1 MKKRTRYNAFTAGGQ
16 ASFEP
21 CEKTGKSKKR
31 KVASVQQAQALAIM
45 QQYMSARE
53 FFAAAQDAAKELNAA
68 EQTLER
74 LRARERPRAQG
85 FAAKITG
92 SRQEL
97 LNPTD
102 IRMIAEA
109 RMQKSIFE
117 NQRVVQ
123 ACLMLLY
130 GAQDVQNGLQ
140 MIAAMPCT
148 GVENIG
154 AQNANKRLVANGGSA
169 QKREQ
174 GDAAGGV
181 VELVG
186 ITAASTVFERV
197 VMLKKWTAIA
207 RECAC
212 SVSWCRIKYAVV
224 CDTIDARGWRACVRG
239 RVSGG
244 SLKKLDY

>member
-1 MKKRTRYNAFTAGGQ
+1 M
-16 ASFEP
+16 
-21 CEKTGKSKKR
+21 
-31 KVASVQQAQALAIM
+31 QQAQALAIM

-102 IRMIAEA
+102 IRLMAEA

-117 NQRVVQ
+117 NQAVVQ
-123 ACLMLLY
+123 ACLVLLY
-130 GAQDVQNGLQ
+130 GVQDVQNGLQ
-140 MIAAMPCT
+140 IRAVTSCT
-148 GVENIG
+148 SAENIG
-154 AQNANKRLVANGGSA
+154 AQNANKRLVANDGST

-174 GDAAGGV
+174 GGGAGGV

-186 ITAASTVFERV
+186 ITAASVVFERA

-212 SVSWCRIKYAVV
+212 SVSWCRLKYAVV
-224 CDTIDARGWRACVRG
+224 CDTIDARGYRACVRG
-239 RVSGG
+239 SVCG
-244 SLKKLDY
+244 SSSEKANY